1 MNHFKHLLF
10 LSILCSL
17 VLFTNCGE
25 ESEDPVEDGTTHTT
39 DDSTDDDANTV
50 LDADG
55 DDVVNADDTC
65 ADTPSDEIVDE
76 NGCSDSQKDSDSDG
90 VTDDLDNCP
99 ETASGE
105 TVNTNGCSDDVY
117 VYPNILL
124 IIADDLGNDMLA
136 GFNEYEI
143 NPLTPTLDSL
153 RASGI
158 SFTNVWSSPICSP
171 TRAGL
176 ISGQYG
182 FRTGVLNAGDKLDE
196 STPSIQQK
204 INEEIPETYVHGVIG
219 KWHLSGQPTIRE
231 HPYSFGLDYFAGVIG
246 GSVGSYYGYPLIVNN
261 ERNRSYV
268 YATEQFTN
276 LASDWIETQVQPW
289 FLWMTHVAPHTP
301 YEVPPE
307 GTYSQSDVSDPLGM
321 YLASIE
327 SLDYYINQLI
337 KGMDQ
342 LTKENTLF
350 IFIGDNGTDNDILRG
365 YSSSHGKGTLYEG
378 GVRVPLII
386 SGSHVSRKNATDTSM
401 IQSLDLTSLI
411 LDYIG
416 ISNTFEDSQSF
427 LALLNSPGIH
437 REYLYSESVNR
448 KNSVYAVKNL
458 KYKLLV
464 KNENEE
470 FYDLQENLLENENL
484 LDNELTDLQQTNYE
498 ALKSYVFNLKNE

>member
-1 MNHFKHLLF
+1 MNRFKHLLF

-176 ISGQYG
+176 ISGQA
-182 FRTGVLNAGDKLDE
+182 T
-196 STPSIQQK
+196 
-204 INEEIPETYVHGVIG
+204 NEG
-219 KWHLSGQPTIRE
+219 LSSMPNLFNQIAII
-231 HPYSFGLDYFAGVIG
+231 SSCFGL
-246 GSVGSYYGYPLIVNN
+246 L
-261 ERNRSYV
+261 
-268 YATEQFTN
+268 
-276 LASDWIETQVQPW
+276 
-289 FLWMTHVAPHTP
+289 
-301 YEVPPE
+301 
-307 GTYSQSDVSDPLGM
+307 
-321 YLASIE
+321 
-327 SLDYYINQLI
+327 
-337 KGMDQ
+337 
-342 LTKENTLF
+342 
-350 IFIGDNGTDNDILRG
+350 
-365 YSSSHGKGTLYEG
+365 
-378 GVRVPLII
+378 
-386 SGSHVSRKNATDTSM
+386 
-401 IQSLDLTSLI
+401 LI
-411 LDYIG
+411 LIARPLQ
-416 ISNTFEDSQSF
+416 NWVF
-427 LALLNSPGIH
+427 
-437 REYLYSESVNR
+437 
-448 KNSVYAVKNL
+448 KK
-458 KYKLLV
+458 
-464 KNENEE
+464 
-470 FYDLQENLLENENL
+470 DL
-484 LDNELTDLQQTNYE
+484 
-498 ALKSYVFNLKNE
+498 

>member
-1 MNHFKHLLF
+1 MYITLLYF
-10 LSILCSL
+10 LSI
-17 VLFTNCGE
+17 VIM
-25 ESEDPVEDGTTHTT
+25 
-39 DDSTDDDANTV
+39 A
-50 LDADG
+50 
-55 DDVVNADDTC
+55 
-65 ADTPSDEIVDE
+65 
-76 NGCSDSQKDSDSDG
+76 
-90 VTDDLDNCP
+90 
-99 ETASGE
+99 
-105 TVNTNGCSDDVY
+105 
-117 VYPNILL
+117 
-124 IIADDLGNDMLA
+124 IIFY
-136 GFNEYEI
+136 FN
-143 NPLTPTLDSL
+143 
-153 RASGI
+153 
-158 SFTNVWSSPICSP
+158 
-171 TRAGL
+171 
-176 ISGQYG
+176 
-182 FRTGVLNAGDKLDE
+182 K
-196 STPSIQQK
+196 
-204 INEEIPETYVHGVIG
+204 
-219 KWHLSGQPTIRE
+219 
-231 HPYSFGLDYFAGVIG
+231 
-246 GSVGSYYGYPLIVNN
+246 
-261 ERNRSYV
+261 
-268 YATEQFTN
+268 TEKFTN

-307 GTYSQSDVSDPLGM
+307 GTYSQSDVSNPLGI
-321 YLASIE
+321 YSASIE

-337 KGMDQ
+337 IGMDQ

-386 SGSHVSRKNATDTSM
+386 SGSHVSRKNAIDTSM

-470 FYDLQENLLENENL
+470 FYDLQENLAFYNEVQFFWENQIFL
-484 LDNELTDLQQTNYE
+484 H
-498 ALKSYVFNLKNE
+498 